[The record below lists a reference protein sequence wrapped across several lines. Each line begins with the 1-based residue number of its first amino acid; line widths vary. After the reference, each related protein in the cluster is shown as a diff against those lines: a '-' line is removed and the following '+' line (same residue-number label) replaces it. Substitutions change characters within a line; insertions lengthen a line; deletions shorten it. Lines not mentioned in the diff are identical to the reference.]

1 MPTARENLYT
11 TTFAVRKELKDSLR
25 EGLEKIGLDS
35 YGELMT
41 MLAEHGDEVAQA
53 LRPIAE
59 KFKEQTELG
68 RRAKA
73 RGRGRAQIAEKT
85 IGDATTEELEQIK
98 ALLGSRSQVQ

>member
-25 EGLEKIGLDS
+25 EGLEKVGLDS

-59 KFKEQTELG
+59 KFKEQTEL
-68 RRAKA
+68 RRRV
-73 RGRGRAQIAEKT
+73 RGRGGERIAEKT
-85 IGDATTEELEQIK
+85 IGDATPEELEQIK
-98 ALLGSRSQVQ
+98 KLLGSRSQVQ